1 MNKTAVTSILLGI
14 VGLGLV
20 LYGMS
25 SINFDIDR
33 LKGNEEVKEHIEK
46 YDVAEIKNLDFDL
59 AYGEIIMSSSD
70 QVNQIEVKLQTNH
83 YQDFVLSTENN
94 VLKIEDDKNW
104 FSDNWWN
111 MFKDFNRQFEMEI
124 IYPSSLV
131 FENIDIDVSAGLIEL
146 NNMEFNNLNTNVS
159 AGEMRL
165 NQIRG
170 NSLVLKNS
178 AGKTSI
184 KNSIIDKIDIDVSAG
199 EVLFDSINFNQLDF
213 DVSAGQFTAKVDN
226 IKEEYTIDI
235 DVSAGNSNVSNQK
248 GTTNKYIKGD
258 ISAGNVSFE
267 FK

>member
-1 MNKTAVTSILLGI
+1 MNKTAVSSILLGI

-33 LKGNEEVKEHIEK
+33 LKGKDEVQEHIEK
-46 YDVAEIKNLDFDL
+46 YDVTDVKNLDFDL
-59 AYGEIIMSSSD
+59 SYGEIIMNSSD
-70 QVNQIEVKLQTNH
+70 QVDQIEVKLQTSH

-94 VLKIEDDKNW
+94 VLKIEDKKNW

-124 IYPSSLV
+124 IYPSSLI

-146 NNMEFNNLNTNVS
+146 NNIEFNNLNTNVS
-159 AGEMRL
+159 AGDMRL
-165 NQIRG
+165 NQIKG
-170 NSLVLKNS
+170 NSLVSKNS

-199 EVLFDSINFNQLDF
+199 EVLFDNINFNQLDF